1 MVYKNDL
8 RQSGNIQQFQEPHH
22 QTLGESHIQVW

>member
-8 RQSGNIQQFQEPHH
+8 RQSGNIQFQEPHH